1 MDNTAMLS
9 LAPVVKI
16 VAYLSNLFH
25 SHMQKVEQEAILRI
39 RVGTDW
45 EQSDNVRM
53 LRGLC
58 QVCCIQLFV
67 ILKLKGYKP
76 KMEE

>member
-1 MDNTAMLS
+1 MLS

-39 RVGTDW
+39 REGTDW
-45 EQSDNVRM
+45 EQLDNVRM
-53 LRGLC
+53 LRGFC

-67 ILKLKGYKP
+67 ILKLKGYNQRWKNRNRL
-76 KMEE
+76 